1 LTKQKESIIISDIKK
16 GKEEKHMSKNKNSYI
31 DKKIEEL
38 EGWNVETNVDMVKNS
53 ILGIAG
59 LAFFAAPAVFLYNW
73 VPVISTI
80 LALFDLMVAEAL
92 VYNLR
97 IKQLDK
103 EQIKDQIKHLKN
115 IRAKGIKSGRSLGVK
130 RLERI
135 AELEDQQVE
144 IQNKENWN
152 TALLVLG
159 GAIWF
164 GAAVATIINTYMP
177 LIALLGAVITTVSVA
192 KSIKGDK
199 EYSKLQTRISNLR
212 NDLELEPIYGTE
224 AKTPAK
230 TESIKVKKI
239 NDKDKTKALVDTT
252 TEELVDKY
260 IETLEKSEVVEKT
273 LQKTKN
279 K

>member
-1 LTKQKESIIISDIKK
+1 
-16 GKEEKHMSKNKNSYI
+16 MSKNKNSYI